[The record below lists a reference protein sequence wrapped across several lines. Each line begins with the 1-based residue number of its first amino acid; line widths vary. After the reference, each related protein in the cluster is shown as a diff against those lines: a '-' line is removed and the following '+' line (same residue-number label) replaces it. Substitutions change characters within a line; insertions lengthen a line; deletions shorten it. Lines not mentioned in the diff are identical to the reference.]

1 VISKFRNPASGLI
14 HFFSAV
20 LALVG
25 LVLMVVASSGQVLKQ
40 ISVAVYGLCLVTL
53 FSASATYHLVNPSEA
68 ALRRLRKFDHSA
80 IYVLIA
86 GTYTPICINFFTGF
100 LRWGFL
106 SVIWGIAL
114 AGVIVKLFVINAPRW
129 VTAGVYLVMGWM
141 AVFVIKPMLAN
152 MPAGA
157 LWWMLAGGLV
167 YSVGAIIYITKK
179 MDFFPNVFGFHEIW
193 HIFVSLAALCHFIM
207 IYQYIALA

>member
-1 VISKFRNPASGLI
+1 MHL
-14 HFFSAV
+14 FSAV
-20 LALVG
+20 LAVVG
-25 LVLMVVASSGQVLKQ
+25 LGFLLVASLGHSLKQ
-40 ISVAVYGLCLVTL
+40 LSMAIYGLSLVTL
-53 FSASATYHLVNPSEA
+53 FSASAIYHLSNSSEA
-68 ALRRLRKFDHSA
+68 VLGRLRKFDHSA

-86 GTYTPICINFFTGF
+86 GTYTPICINFFSGF

-106 SVIWGIAL
+106 SLIWGIAL

-141 AVFVIKPMLAN
+141 AVFVIKPMLRT

-167 YSVGAIIYITKK
+167 YSIGAAIYITKK
-179 MDFFPNVFGFHEIW
+179 LDFFPNVFGFHEVW

-207 IYQYIALA
+207 IYQYIALQ